1 MHEKGNVQKITIVAS
16 DATRMGCQLLSAAL
30 SKEADF
36 ELKSCVTG
44 SRGLI
49 DDSATHQPNVVLVS
63 SSLED
68 GPAGGLAA
76 LNEIHTVSPQTA
88 PVLLMDSRN
97 PELVVNAFRGGAR
110 GVFFREEPFEML
122 CKCIRSIHS
131 GQLWASSTEVYYI
144 VEALRQ
150 SVPVKMV
157 NATGDDLLTT
167 RQKQLVML
175 VSQGLTNR
183 EISQH
188 LHLSEHTVK
197 NYLFRVFDKL
207 GVSSR
212 AELII
217 HALHQ
222 RNRAVS

>member
-1 MHEKGNVQKITIVAS
+1 MQGSFTHEKISVVAS
-16 DATRMGCQLLSAAL
+16 DATLMGCQLLLAAL
-30 SKEADF
+30 SKEPDF
-36 ELKSCVTG
+36 AVVDCV
-44 SRGLI
+44 
-49 DDSATHQPNVVLVS
+49 ATSKALVGAVAERQPDVVLIS
-63 SSLED
+63 SMLED
-68 GPAGGLAA
+68 GPLSGIEVLA
-76 LNEIHTVSPQTA
+76 EIREMSAKTA
-88 PVLLMDSRN
+88 PILLMDARN
-97 PELVVNAFRGGAR
+97 PEVIVNAFRGGAK

-122 CKCIRSIHS
+122 CKCIRTIHT
-131 GQLWASSTEVYYI
+131 GQLWASSTEVQHI

-150 SVPVKMV
+150 SVPVKIV
-157 NATGDDLLTT
+157 SANGDDLLTS

-175 VSQGLTNR
+175 VSQGMTNR

-217 HALHQ
+217 HTLHQ
-222 RNRAVS
+222 RNRSFV